1 MSQYKMS
8 IVYICRE
15 DNCVADALSQV
26 PEGAFPDEHAVAS
39 APPILHD
46 TWRHHIGAIL
56 SIMTNQ
62 LVLGSIKKGY
72 KSDDFCIH
80 LAQNSVPGA

>member
-8 IVYICRE
+8 IVYICGE

-26 PEGAFPDEHAVAS
+26 PEGAFPDEHAVTS

-62 LVLGSIKKGY
+62 LVLGSIKEGY
-72 KSDDFCIH
+72 KSDDFCIR